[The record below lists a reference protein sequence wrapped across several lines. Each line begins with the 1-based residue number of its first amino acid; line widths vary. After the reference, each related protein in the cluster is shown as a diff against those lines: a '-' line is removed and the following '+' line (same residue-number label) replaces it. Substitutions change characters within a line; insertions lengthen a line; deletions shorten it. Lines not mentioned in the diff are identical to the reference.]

1 MIEVDPSY
9 YYSGYKLDYNKKTF
23 ELLLDDRTDA
33 TLMSAWEEEFKKF
46 TNVNVCLSGGI
57 DSQFL
62 VYVLTQLNKNIK
74 IYIFS
79 LVWDDC
85 VFNSPDV
92 LHAIRFCKRHNLEYT
107 NIELDYKKFSS
118 NTEILEICRKYK
130 AESPQIALHLKMLD
144 FIDNNDPIFLGGD
157 TPLMQYDF
165 ETKKSM
171 LSGINYQFYTTN
183 AFLNY
188 SLINNKLV
196 IKDIFKMTP
205 TIQYLSYKHFI
216 ETTKKYKLVLPTVP
230 TSSTV
235 LSHQYIKLN
244 QYNELGATSF
254 IMNPLVKNTGFEILK
269 IHLAKQ
275 TGIFNQYDIL
285 YRHPL
290 ETLLKLEDWFHKLN
304 EFKLKI
310 RHPAMKEFITQY
322 EDFCNNTTDLKK
334 AELYNFLL

>member
-9 YYSGYKLDYNKKTF
+9 YYSGHKLDYSKQTF
-23 ELLLDDRTDA
+23 ELLFNSSDA
-33 TLMSAWEEEFKKF
+33 SLMSVWEEEFKTF
-46 TNVNVCLSGGI
+46 TNVNICLSGGI

-62 VYVLTQLNKNIK
+62 VYVLSKLKKNIK

-107 NIELDYKKFSS
+107 NIDIDYKKFSS

-130 AESPQIALHLKMLD
+130 ANSPQIALHLKMLD
-144 FIDNNDPIFLGGD
+144 FIDNNNPIFLGSD

-165 ETKKSM
+165 ETKKASV
-171 LSGINYQFYTTN
+171 SGINYQFYVTN

-188 SLINNKLV
+188 SLINNRLV

-205 TIQYLSYKHFI
+205 TTQYLSYKNFI
-216 ETTKKYKLVLPTVP
+216 ETTKKYKLVLPVIP
-230 TSSTV
+230 SSSTV
-235 LSHQYIKLN
+235 LSPQHIKLN
-244 QYNELGATSF
+244 QYNELGAESF

-275 TGIFNQYDIL
+275 SGVYNQYDLL
-285 YRHPL
+285 YRFPL
-290 ETLLKLEDWFHKLN
+290 ETLLKLEDWLHDHGSIKV
-304 EFKLKI
+304 KI
-310 RHPAMKEFITQY
+310 KHPAMKEFLIQY
-322 EDFCNNTTDLKK
+322 EDFCNNTEDLKK